1 MNLLESIFNKI
12 ILDHQQLK
20 SRIEKF
26 KQENKSIVFTNGC
39 FDILHTGHVTY
50 LAKAKELGD
59 VFIVAVNS
67 DASVRRLKGNHRP
80 INKLEDRM
88 FLLASLCFI
97 DIVTFFE
104 EDTPIEI
111 LKIIHPNIH
120 VKGGDYKIDNLPEKT
135 IIESYGG
142 KIVLI
147 PFLEGYSTTKIITKF
162 KASPQS

>member
-26 KQENKSIVFTNGC
+26 KQENKTIVFTNGC

-104 EDTPIEI
+104 GNFFELSFIHFIIDGSILRINNTFGPINPYVFGT
-111 LKIIHPNIH
+111 LFYIIICF
-120 VKGGDYKIDNLPEKT
+120 
-135 IIESYGG
+135 
-142 KIVLI
+142 
-147 PFLEGYSTTKIITKF
+147 FLWI
-162 KASPQS
+162 

>member
-88 FLLASLCFI
+88 FLLASLCFT

-120 VKGGDYKIDNLPEKT
+120 VKGGDYKKDNLPEKT

-147 PFLEGYSTTKIITKF
+147 PFVEGYSTTKIITKL

>member
-1 MNLLESIFNKI
+1 MNILQSIFNKI
-12 ILDHQQLK
+12 ILDHQKLK
-20 SRIEKF
+20 AMIEKL
-26 KQENKSIVFTNGC
+26 KRENKTIVFTNGC

-67 DASVRRLKGNHRP
+67 NASVKRLKGNHRP
-80 INKLEDRM
+80 INQLEDRM

-111 LKIIHPNIH
+111 LKIIQPHIH
-120 VKGGDYKIDNLPEKT
+120 VKGGDYKIENLPEKT
-135 IIESYGG
+135 IIDSYGG

-147 PFLEGYSTTKIITKF
+147 PFVEGYSTTKIISKF
-162 KASPQS
+162 KTSPQS